1 MEFVPDGYYQ
11 QNLLFVKSS
20 WLRDLLDTLCLPE
33 DFPTHANYSE
43 ADVSAILKE
52 GKVPK
57 TAGNE
62 WEILAVDK
70 YARKGQTF
78 VCQLPSLE
86 NFAISYD
93 EKPCFAEILQYVSQA
108 NFANNWRQTFKRFS
122 NTLIGDSKASNSANS
137 INNAA
142 TYDSSLLEV
151 LYRLYNC
158 PIIDVNGQIDSL
170 TSDEKASSLK
180 NVVHANACLI
190 TPSHILVLRPY
201 DRFSVHHMLRFSPAI
216 VENSYLKPLFITY
229 QILVAVNEV
238 HKKGLIVGDI
248 SLSDIF
254 MTNEMYVALIP
265 RPLSNLLMTGS
276 SQNEEIP
283 VKMSS
288 QSFQSLL
295 LELKSQFCD
304 KNLASPSDLEAV
316 CDNFL
321 GHAVHLWV
329 TGQLSNFDYILLLNY
344 LSGRTFSNPNHYP
357 VLP

>member
-108 NFANNWRQTFKRFS
+108 NFANNWRQTFKRFP

-142 TYDSSLLEV
+142 TYD
-151 LYRLYNC
+151 
-158 PIIDVNGQIDSL
+158 
-170 TSDEKASSLK
+170 
-180 NVVHANACLI
+180 
-190 TPSHILVLRPY
+190 
-201 DRFSVHHMLRFSPAI
+201 
-216 VENSYLKPLFITY
+216 
-229 QILVAVNEV
+229 
-238 HKKGLIVGDI
+238 
-248 SLSDIF
+248 
-254 MTNEMYVALIP
+254 
-265 RPLSNLLMTGS
+265 
-276 SQNEEIP
+276 
-283 VKMSS
+283 
-288 QSFQSLL
+288 
-295 LELKSQFCD
+295 
-304 KNLASPSDLEAV
+304 
-316 CDNFL
+316 
-321 GHAVHLWV
+321 
-329 TGQLSNFDYILLLNY
+329 
-344 LSGRTFSNPNHYP
+344 
-357 VLP
+357 